1 MPLRVKATQVKSGDG
16 SRSTAVVSGR
26 TPRRPCEWPRN
37 TPLRFINVYAINPL
51 LHIGHYS
58 VRMAKISILK

>member
-1 MPLRVKATQVKSGDG
+1 MADNGVIHVIDSILVPQQFLEKVTNK
-16 SRSTAVVSGR
+16 
-26 TPRRPCEWPRN
+26 
-37 TPLRFINVYAINPL
+37 IINPL